1 MVAASGSCY
10 PAPVSRPLANLL
22 LLLAATIWGAAFVAQ
37 TTAMASIGPLWFI
50 AIRFALAT
58 IVVAPFALRE
68 GEGGI
73 GGAASWRYGS
83 SIGLFLFV
91 GALLQQLGLL
101 TTTVTNGGFLT
112 SLYVLTTPVLGFLLF
127 GERPHRV
134 IWPGAALAL
143 AGTWLLGGGID
154 QLNWGDLLVTIGAVA
169 WGMQI
174 LLLGRGSRAT
184 GRPLLL
190 SVQQFAVTAV
200 LGLIVAASFEPI
212 SFAAVRGAAVE
223 LFYVGVMSGG
233 LAFALQAVGQRHTP
247 NADAAII
254 LSAEAPLASLFGI
267 ALLGEHVNMPGAL
280 GCALIFAAILLVQLA
295 PEFER
300 RRVAAS

>member
-1 MVAASGSCY
+1 
-10 PAPVSRPLANLL
+10 VSRLVANLL

-68 GEGGI
+68 GEGGV
-73 GGAASWRYGS
+73 GDWRSWRYGA
-83 SIGLFLFV
+83 SIGVFLFF

-101 TTTVTNGGFLT
+101 STTVTNGGFLT
-112 SLYVLTTPVLGFLLF
+112 SLYVLTTPVLGFMLF
-127 GERPHRV
+127 RERPHGV

-143 AGTWLLGGGID
+143 AGTWLLGGGLG
-154 QLNWGDLLVTIGAVA
+154 QLNSGDALVTLGAIA

-190 SVQQFAVTAV
+190 SVQQFAVTAA
-200 LGLIVAASFEPI
+200 LGLVVAVWFEPI
-212 SFAAVRGAAVE
+212 SLAAVRGAGFE
-223 LFYVGVMSGG
+223 LFYAGVMSGG

-267 ALLGEHVNMPGAL
+267 ALLGERVNATGAF

-300 RRVAAS
+300 RRVAG

>member
-1 MVAASGSCY
+1 M
-10 PAPVSRPLANLL
+10 SRLVANLL

-50 AIRFALAT
+50 AIRFALAA

-68 GEGGI
+68 GEGGA
-73 GGAASWRYGS
+73 GDARSWRYGAAIGVFLFLGALVQQ
-83 SIGLFLFV
+83 IGLLH
-91 GALLQQLGLL
+91 
-101 TTTVTNGGFLT
+101 TTVTNGGFLT

-127 GERPHRV
+127 REMPHRV

-143 AGTWLLGGGID
+143 AGTWLLGGGLG
-154 QLNWGDLLVTIGAVA
+154 QLNWGDALITIGAIF

-190 SVQQFAVTAV
+190 SVQQFAVTAA
-200 LGLIVAASFEPI
+200 LGLLVAALFEPI
-212 SFAAVRGAAVE
+212 SVAAVRGAAIE
-223 LFYVGVMSGG
+223 LLYAGVLSGG

-267 ALLGEHVNMPGAL
+267 LLLGERVSAIGAV
-280 GCALIFAAILLVQLA
+280 GCTLIFAAILLVQLA
-295 PEFER
+295 PEWQR
-300 RRVAAS
+300 RRNAS

>member
-1 MVAASGSCY
+1 
-10 PAPVSRPLANLL
+10 VSRPVANLL

-68 GEGGI
+68 GAQQQKTGEGAGGI
-73 GGAASWRYGS
+73 GDARSWRYGA
-83 SIGLFLFV
+83 SIGLFLFF

-127 GERPHRV
+127 RERPHRV

-143 AGTWLLGGGID
+143 AGTWLLGGGIG

-190 SVQQFAVTAV
+190 CVQQFTVTAV
-200 LGLIVAASFEPI
+200 LGLIVAAWFEPI
-212 SFAAVRGAAVE
+212 SFAAVRGAAFE
-223 LFYVGVMSGG
+223 LFYAGVLSGG

-267 ALLGEHVNMPGAL
+267 ALLGERVNMLGAL

-295 PEFER
+295 PEVER
-300 RRVAAS
+300 RRTA